1 MNTPSDDEFLGTM
14 VSGAGTGTGT
24 GTGTGD
30 ASVPDVM
37 GHYLVA
43 IKGSEPGKRV
53 EVADSPV
60 TIGRTGAHTLVF
72 PGDSELSRLHARVS
86 FVNGTVIAEDMGST
100 NGTFVDKERITKP
113 TILREGSVLR
123 VGRQLLKY
131 ERRSRR
137 EVERTEELDRDLR
150 KASAYVLSLLPPPL
164 QTGPVHVE
172 WRFLPSAQLGG
183 DAFGYDWLDPN
194 TFVFYLVDVSGHGV
208 GSAMHSVS
216 VMNVLRQRALP
227 NVDFANPAAVL
238 VSLNDR
244 FQMSLHNGLFFTMW
258 YGVYR
263 VDDRTL
269 TYASAGHHPA
279 FLLPPGVGQADPLGA
294 PALMIGAIPEGDYE
308 VRQTTVSA
316 GSRLHLF
323 SDGVFEFVTRDQ
335 QRWTLED
342 FLPLLLDPPVPG
354 VAEPERL
361 YRAVIDVAGA
371 ELPDDFSLLT
381 VTFQ

>member
-1 MNTPSDDEFLGTM
+1 MSTPSDDEFLGTM
-14 VSGAGTGTGT
+14 VSGGTGTGT
-24 GTGTGD
+24 GEVS
-30 ASVPDVM
+30 APDLM
-37 GHYLVA
+37 SHYLVA
-43 IKGSEPGKRV
+43 IKGSEAGKRV

-72 PGDSELSRLHARVS
+72 PGDSEVSRLHARVS
-86 FVNGTVIAEDMGST
+86 CVNGTVIAEDMGST
-100 NGTFVDKERITKP
+100 NGTFVDKERITQP

-137 EVERTEELDRDLR
+137 EVERTEELARDLR

-164 QTGPVHVE
+164 RTGPVRVE
-172 WRFLPSAQLGG
+172 WHFLPSAQLGG

-279 FLLPPGVGQADPLGA
+279 FLLPPGGGQADPLGA
-294 PALMIGAIPEGDYE
+294 PALMIGAIPDADYE
-308 VRQTTVSA
+308 VRQAMVSA

-335 QRWTLED
+335 QRWALED